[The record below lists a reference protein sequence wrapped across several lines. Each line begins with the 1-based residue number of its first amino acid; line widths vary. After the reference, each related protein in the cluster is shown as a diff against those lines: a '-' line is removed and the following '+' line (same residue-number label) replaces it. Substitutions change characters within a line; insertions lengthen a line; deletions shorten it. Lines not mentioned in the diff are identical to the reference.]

1 MHVLTVS
8 HSCLILQQGPTPLL
22 ERMRLRNDRYAW
34 TCGKTHAER
43 EAQQAGENR
52 ARSGA
57 PLGDR
62 AGGRRQRAH
71 AAWGRR
77 GASEVPTLH
86 GRWIV
91 ALSCLGAKAE
101 TSTDIPQS
109 RRVDTE
115 TTEVQMQK
123 KTGGS

>member
-43 EAQQAGENR
+43 EAQQKRAKTGHGAGR
-52 ARSGA
+52 RSGTGREA
-57 PLGDR
+57 GVSGR
-62 AGGRRQRAH
+62 TRRGGVGGRAAERRSGGQR
-71 AAWGRR
+71 
-77 GASEVPTLH
+77 
-86 GRWIV
+86 
-91 ALSCLGAKAE
+91 
-101 TSTDIPQS
+101 
-109 RRVDTE
+109 E

>member
-43 EAQQAGENR
+43 EAQPGENR

-77 GASEVPTLH
+77 GAS
-86 GRWIV
+86 G
-91 ALSCLGAKAE
+91 GAAVGG
-101 TSTDIPQS
+101 

>member
-34 TCGKTHAER
+34 TCE
-43 EAQQAGENR
+43 AGENR

-77 GASEVPTLH
+77 GAS
-86 GRWIV
+86 G
-91 ALSCLGAKAE
+91 GAAVGG
-101 TSTDIPQS
+101 